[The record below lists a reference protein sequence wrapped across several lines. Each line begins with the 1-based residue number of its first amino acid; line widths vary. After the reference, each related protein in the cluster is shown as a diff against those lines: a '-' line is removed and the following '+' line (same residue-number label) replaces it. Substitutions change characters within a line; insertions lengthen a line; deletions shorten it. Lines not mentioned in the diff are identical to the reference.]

1 VQFIQASCTPVIRAL
16 EPSLSVKVKDELATA
31 LVSVLQSVDAARNF
45 LVDVVMDEVKNEG
58 ECRFLFLIFG
68 LYCKPFSAFDT
79 VDWAKGRASDL

>member
-1 VQFIQASCTPVIRAL
+1 MQFIQASCTPVIRAL

-58 ECRFLFLIFG
+58 ECRF
-68 LYCKPFSAFDT
+68 FSSLVFH
-79 VDWAKGRASDL
+79 WATGRASDL